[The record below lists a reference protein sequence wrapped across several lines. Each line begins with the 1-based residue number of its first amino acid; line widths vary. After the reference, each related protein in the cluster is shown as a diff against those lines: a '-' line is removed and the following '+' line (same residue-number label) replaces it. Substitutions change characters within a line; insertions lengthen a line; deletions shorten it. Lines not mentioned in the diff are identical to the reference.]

1 MFYKLPEILLV
12 ATLMTL
18 PGWLGAAPQN
28 DDCSRAI
35 LLRNVSGWC
44 SAPRQ
49 YTNQNATPS
58 GLENPDCF
66 PSYLLEKDN
75 DVWFKF
81 TAKANTVNISVI
93 GAVDGNPKG
102 TLRFPQFALY
112 QGSCGNL
119 RYVACMSDGIG
130 YNIVET
136 FVNALVIGETYYLR
150 VDARNNS
157 TGTFQLCVNNYNPV
171 PSPSSDC
178 ATAVVLCDKSPF
190 TVPSV
195 MGVGRN
201 AHELGNIC
209 VPTESS
215 SAWYKWTCEK
225 SGSLTFTLKPVN
237 PADDLDFALFLLPNG
252 VEDCSMKI
260 PLRCMASGEN
270 VNQPYALWARCAGA
284 TGLRS
289 SATDFME
296 GEGCDEG
303 NDNFLAALKME
314 AGKSYALVV
323 NNYHNT
329 GNGFSIDFGGSG
341 TFAGPKA
348 HFTVNK
354 LKIGVGQDFYAK
366 DASSFSGGIKKW
378 QWNFGVG
385 ASPQTATGRGPHKV
399 VYKKEGKKSI
409 SLAIETSSGCQVTK
423 VRHIQ
428 VLPPPPPPKE
438 EPVVVELKEE
448 KAEPA
453 TPSPQEKVEPETPP
467 VTTRRENT
475 QDETTSR
482 PVTSDTIRTFIEYEV
497 KYHAIVYFVADS
509 STLDADDYEVL
520 AEVLDILRNNPDY
533 VAMVEGRAN
542 NIPSEDYIKK
552 LAAARS
558 EAVIRYLTSRGID
571 EQRIIRKVLGKK
583 KWIMK
588 DYSLQNRRRDQRVD
602 VKLVKRKE

>member
-1 MFYKLPEILLV
+1 MFLKFPEILFAAALV
-12 ATLMTL
+12 TL

-28 DDCSRAI
+28 DDCSQAI

-44 SAPRQ
+44 SSPRQ

-58 GLENPDCF
+58 GLQNPECF
-66 PSYLLEKDN
+66 PSYLLENDN

-81 TAKANTVNISVI
+81 TAIANTVNISVI
-93 GAVDGNPKG
+93 GGVNDNPKG

-119 RYVACMSDGIG
+119 RYVACISDGLG
-130 YNIVET
+130 YNISET
-136 FVNALVIGETYYLR
+136 FVNSLVIGETYFLR
-150 VDARNNS
+150 VAARSNS

-195 MGVGRN
+195 VGVGRN

-209 VPTESS
+209 LPAESS

-225 SGSLTFTLKPVN
+225 AGTLTFNLKPVN

-252 VEDCSMKI
+252 VGDCFMKI

-270 VNQPYALWARCAGA
+270 VNQPFELWAKCSGT

-289 SATDFME
+289 SSVDFME
-296 GEGCDEG
+296 GEGCEAG
-303 NDNFLAALKME
+303 SDNFLAALIME
-314 AGKSYALVV
+314 AGKSYTLVV

-341 TFAGPKA
+341 TFTGPKP
-348 HFTVNK
+348 HFTVSK
-354 LKIGVGQDFYAK
+354 LKITKGEDFYAK
-366 DASSFSGGIKKW
+366 DASSFSGGISKW

-399 VYKKEGKKSI
+399 IYKKEGKKSI
-409 SLAIETSSGCQVTK
+409 SLSIETSNGCQVTK

-428 VLPPPPPPKE
+428 VLPPPPSPKKE
-438 EPVVVELKEE
+438 SVVTGQKEGMV
-448 KAEPA
+448 EPA
-453 TPSPQEKVEPETPP
+453 VPSKREAEQEDTSSAPARQMVVLSTPAGQPAVAD
-467 VTTRRENT
+467 TTR
-475 QDETTSR
+475 
-482 PVTSDTIRTFIEYEV
+482 TFVNYEV
-497 KYHAIVYFVADS
+497 KYHAIVYFMADS
-509 STLDADDYEVL
+509 SILDSDDYKVL
-520 AEVLDILRNNPDY
+520 AEVLDILRTNPDY
-533 VAMVEGRAN
+533 QAIVEGRAN
-542 NIPSEDYIKK
+542 SIPSDEYIKK
-552 LAAARS
+552 LASARS
-558 EAVIRYLTSRGID
+558 EVVINYLTSHGIG
-571 EQRIIRKVLGKK
+571 EQRIIRKVFGKK
-583 KWIMK
+583 DWILK
-588 DYSLQNRRRDQRVD
+588 DYSLENRRLDQRVD
-602 VKLVKRKE
+602 IKLVKRSA

>member
-1 MFYKLPEILLV
+1 MFLKFPEILF
-12 ATLMTL
+12 ATALIAL

-28 DDCSRAI
+28 DNCSQAI

-49 YTNQNATPS
+49 YSNQNATPS
-58 GLENPDCF
+58 GFQNPECF
-66 PSYLLEKDN
+66 PSYLLENDN

-81 TAKANTVNISVI
+81 TAIANTVNISVI
-93 GAVDGNPKG
+93 GAVGGNPKG
-102 TLRFPQFALY
+102 TLHFPQFALY
-112 QGSCGNL
+112 QGSCGDL
-119 RYVACMSDGIG
+119 RYVACISDGLG
-130 YNIVET
+130 YNITET
-136 FVNALVIGETYYLR
+136 FVNSLVIGETYFLR
-150 VDARNNS
+150 VAARNNS

-178 ATAVVLCDKSPF
+178 ASAVVLCDKSPF

-252 VEDCSMKI
+252 VEDCSLKI

-270 VNQPYALWARCAGA
+270 VNQPFVLWAKCAGA
-284 TGLRS
+284 TGLRNS
-289 SATDFME
+289 SADFME

-303 NDNFLAALKME
+303 NDNFLAALSME

-329 GNGFSIDFGGSG
+329 GNGFSIEFGGPG
-341 TFAGPKA
+341 TFAGPQA

-354 LKIGVGQDFYAK
+354 LKIVEGQDFFAK
-366 DASSFSGGIKKW
+366 DASNFSGGINKW

-399 VYKKEGKKSI
+399 IYKKQGKKSI
-409 SLAIETSSGCQVTK
+409 SLAIETSNGCQVTK

-428 VLPPPPPPKE
+428 VLPPPPEPKE
-438 EPVVVELKEE
+438 ESVVVEQKVEHTVPSLREKE
-448 KAEPA
+448 KAGTPPLPVRREEVQDAPA
-453 TPSPQEKVEPETPP
+453 TQPTAPD
-467 VTTRRENT
+467 TTR
-475 QDETTSR
+475 TS
-482 PVTSDTIRTFIEYEV
+482 VSFDV

-509 STLDADDYEVL
+509 FSLDADDFEVL
-520 AEVLDILRNNPDY
+520 AEVLDILRSNPDY
-533 VAMVEGRAN
+533 QAIVEGRAN
-542 NIPSEDYIKK
+542 SIPSDEYIKK
-552 LAAARS
+552 LASARS
-558 EAVIRYLTSRGID
+558 EAVIGYLTRRGIG
-571 EQRIIRKVLGKK
+571 EERIILKVFGKK
-583 KWIMK
+583 DWIQK
-588 DYSLQNRRRDQRVD
+588 DYSLQRRRIDQRVD